1 MFITV
6 SRQFQIADTGDNDL
20 NDAKTAYY
28 QCELKPV
35 NYFPDMIGQLR
46 TDFLPANR
54 PGANP
59 VINNNDLP
67 ETTLQ
72 VSVGSKLIPTLP
84 LKGGQQ
90 IAHLAM
96 ALGLDSKREGFLN
109 HLSFR
114 HNKSIWGLNWEV
126 YTGTDLDNAGLATRA
141 GESIQVHY
149 EGLGLPNYFPDK
161 IFIHLRSTSKL
172 ELRTG
177 SARLLD

>member
-1 MFITV
+1 M
-6 SRQFQIADTGDNDL
+6 ADTGDNDV
-20 NDAKTAYY
+20 NAAKTAYF

-35 NYFPDMIGQLR
+35 NYFPDMINQLK
-46 TDFLPANR
+46 TDFLPDQR
-54 PGANP
+54 PGAP
-59 VINNNDLP
+59 AAGIEDNDLP

-109 HLSFR
+109 HLSFK
-114 HNKSIWGLNWEV
+114 HNKSVWGINMEV
-126 YTGTDLDNAGLATRA
+126 YTGTQLDNAELSTRA
-141 GESIQVHY
+141 GESIQIHY
-149 EGLGLPNYFPDK
+149 EGLGLPEYFPDK
-161 IFIHLRSTSKL
+161 IYLHLRSTAKL